1 MPRYIAERVAWLLL
15 TLFGVSAVTF
25 GLGVLAPGDPAEVV
39 LEHRLNQPPPS
50 EQVAALRHEM
60 GLDRPL
66 AVQYWRWLT
75 HAVRGDLGSSWLR
88 GIRVSD
94 ALRERIP
101 RTLALAFTAG
111 ALAVV
116 VGVPVG
122 VLTAVCR
129 NALVDQLCRVGTLV
143 GSSVPSYFA
152 AYVVILIFA
161 VKLRTFP
168 AFGFGSPDH
177 LVLPAVTLALGPASL
192 LARLTRSTVL
202 DVLSEDFVRTA
213 RSKGAGPIRLC
224 AHVVRNASV
233 PILTVAGLAL
243 GHLLGGSLIIEYVF
257 AYPGMGDLA
266 ITAIQARDYPLVQG
280 FVLFSGTA
288 YVLVNFAID
297 LSYASL
303 DPRIRL
309 GRRG

>member
-1 MPRYIAERVAWLLL
+1 MARYIAERVAWLVL
-15 TLFGVSAVTF
+15 TLLGVSLVTF
-25 GLGVLAPGDPAEVV
+25 ALGVAAPGDPAEVV
-39 LEHRLNQPPPS
+39 LEHRLNQPPPR
-50 EQVAALRHEM
+50 EQVIALRHEM

-66 AVQYWRWLT
+66 AAQYWHWLAR
-75 HAVRGDLGSSWLR
+75 AVRGDLGSSWLR

-111 ALAVV
+111 MLAVL

-122 VLTAVCR
+122 VLAAVKR
-129 NALVDQLCRVGTLV
+129 NALFDQVCRLGALI
-143 GSSVPSYFA
+143 GASVPSYFA
-152 AYVVILIFA
+152 GYVVILIFA
-161 VKLRTFP
+161 VKLRTVP
-168 AFGFGSPDH
+168 AFGFGSPNH
-177 LVLPAVTLALGPASL
+177 LVLPAVTLALGPAGL
-192 LARLTRSTVL
+192 LARLTRSSVL

-213 RSKGAGPIRLC
+213 RSKGLGQLRLY
-224 AHVVRNASV
+224 AHILRNASV

-243 GHLLGGSLIIEYVF
+243 GHLLGGSLIVEYVF

-280 FVLFSGTA
+280 FVLFSGMA
-288 YVLVNFAID
+288 YLLVNFAID

-309 GRRG
+309 GRQR